1 MAGWIAVLIQQLLS
15 VITPELRK
23 AVVEFVAQLEKQAK
37 ATPNK
42 WDDIFVGLLKA
53 VLVIP

>member
-1 MAGWIAVLIQQLLS
+1 MAGWIALLIQQLLGTIS
-15 VITPELRK
+15 PEIRK
-23 AVVEFVAQLEKQAK
+23 AVIEFVKQLEVQAK